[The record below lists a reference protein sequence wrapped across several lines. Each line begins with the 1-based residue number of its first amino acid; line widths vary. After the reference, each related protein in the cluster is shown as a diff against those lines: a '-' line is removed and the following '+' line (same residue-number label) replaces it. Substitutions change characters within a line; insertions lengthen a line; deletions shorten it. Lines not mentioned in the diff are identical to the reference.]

1 MSLSIDWGQV
11 WSKQGKKI
19 SGWLKIWGDLSKNKS
34 SQLTVDLC
42 TCYPIEFW
50 KKILP
55 QKSELPNLVF
65 FCFSLWTE
73 QQTPT
78 PHRPLAVLLNSG
90 LLLFPQF
97 SFFPQYSFSLQFS
110 SHIDL
115 FSIPR
120 AQITLFLQLAVQGLH
135 LPELGWGGPAHQDGH
150 QRGHRPGER
159 KKN

>member
-1 MSLSIDWGQV
+1 MSFFMLFSPIITPRYF
-11 WSKQGKKI
+11 S
-19 SGWLKIWGDLSKNKS
+19 
-34 SQLTVDLC
+34 

-78 PHRPLAVLLNSG
+78 PHRPLAVLLNSS
-90 LLLFPQF
+90 LLLSPQF

-115 FSIPR
+115 FFIPR
-120 AQITLFLQLAVQGLH
+120 AQITLFPQLAVQGLH

-150 QRGHRPGER
+150 QRGHRPGGR
-159 KKN
+159 KKIKRGKTKTKRAKLPRN